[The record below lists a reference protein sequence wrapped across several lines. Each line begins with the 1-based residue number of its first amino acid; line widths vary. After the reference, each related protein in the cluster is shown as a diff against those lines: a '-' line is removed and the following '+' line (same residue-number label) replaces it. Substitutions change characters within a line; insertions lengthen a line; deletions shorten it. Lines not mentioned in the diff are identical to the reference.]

1 MKQSLDFD
9 PRANPA
15 EVIDHTLLRPT
26 ATPAEIA
33 QLCEE
38 AVEYGFVS
46 VCVPPRFVRQVSEQL
61 YGSGVL
67 TGTVV
72 GFPLGYASSETKV
85 FETREACALG
95 AREIDLVIPLGAALA
110 GDLALVE
117 GEIARVVVAAQA
129 APVKVI
135 LECCYLSDAQKSAL
149 AEVVVAAG
157 AAYVKTSTGFGSG
170 GATLEDV
177 RLLRRVVGARAGV
190 KAAGG
195 IRDLQGFEA
204 MRAAGASRIGTS
216 AGVAIVQA
224 WRQREGLL

>member
-117 GEIARVVVAAQA
+117 AEIARVVVAAQA

>member
-117 GEIARVVVAAQA
+117 AEIARVVVAAQA

-157 AAYVKTSTGFGSG
+157 AVYVKTSTGFGSG

>member
-26 ATPAEIA
+26 ATPTEIA

>member
-1 MKQSLDFD
+1 MNHGSEFD

-15 EVIDHTLLRPT
+15 AFIDHTLLRPT
-26 ATPAEIA
+26 ATAADIA
-33 QLCEE
+33 RLCEE

-46 VCVPPRFVRQVSEQL
+46 VCVPPRFVAQASQSL

-67 TGTVV
+67 TGTVI

-95 AREIDLVIPLGAALA
+95 AAEIDLVIPLGAALA
-110 GDLALVE
+110 GDLAMVE
-117 GEIARVVVAAQA
+117 AEIARVVAAAQA

-135 LECCYLSDAQKSAL
+135 LECCYLTDRQKAAL
-149 AEVVVAAG
+149 AEIVVTAG

-177 RLLRRVVGARAGV
+177 RLLRQVVGARAGV

-195 IRDLQGFEA
+195 IRDLSGFDA
-204 MRAAGASRIGTS
+204 MCRAGASRIGSS
-216 AGVAIVQA
+216 AGVAIVEA
-224 WRQREGLL
+224 WRQREGLA

>member
-1 MKQSLDFD
+1 MSQTLDFN

-15 EVIDHTLLRPT
+15 AVIDHTLLRPT
-26 ATPAEIA
+26 ATAADIA

-46 VCVPPRFVRQVSEQL
+46 VCVPPRFVSQVAAQL

-95 AREIDLVIPLGAALA
+95 AQEIDLVIPLGAAIA
-110 GDLALVE
+110 GEFSLIE
-117 GEIARVVVAAQA
+117 TEISRVVAAANPA
-129 APVKVI
+129 AVKVI

-149 AEVVVAAG
+149 VEIVVAAG

-177 RLLRRVVGARAGV
+177 RLLRQLVGARAGV

-204 MRAAGASRIGTS
+204 MRTAGASRIGSS

-224 WRQREGLL
+224 WRQREGLP